1 MSNLLKERARTT
13 EKTNQKK
20 KQEQRKITVGYTLDG
35 RAERQRL
42 SKGKRAALTFCI
54 VLCSLAAL
62 IYLPPLFYKEP
73 EGNTEVPITPDS
85 SAIKT
90 YLSYLKDH
98 PDDDFDEC
106 AQRCNAAHRAE
117 ADKQAERQSEYQR
130 QAEKLYGGNK
140 AAHQA
145 ECYIGKHVVSSLPL
159 FYFDT

>member
-1 MSNLLKERARTT
+1 MTKDS
-13 EKTNQKK
+13 
-20 KQEQRKITVGYTLDG
+20 
-35 RAERQRL
+35 
-42 SKGKRAALTFCI
+42 RAALKRGSLIPHTRAGTI
-54 VLCSLAAL
+54 VDNDDLEHKRRAA
-62 IYLPPLFYKEP
+62 
-73 EGNTEVPITPDS
+73 D
-85 SAIKT
+85 
-90 YLSYLKDH
+90 D

-145 ECYIGKHVVSSLPL
+145 ECYIGKHVVSSLPS